1 MRVQICASVS
11 QILLCSLS
19 RGSGAGPCEDGLDG
33 ERGLK
38 PGMAEA
44 EMPHTHTACMHWRGG
59 RGRKGL
65 KFEVIHW
72 SLKKLI

>member
-19 RGSGAGPCEDGLDG
+19 RGSGAGPCEVGLDE
-33 ERGLK
+33 ERGFK
-38 PGMAEA
+38 PGMAEV
-44 EMPHTHTACMHWRGG
+44 EMPLTHTAAMHWRGG
-59 RGRKGL
+59 RGIKDL
-65 KFEVIHW
+65 KFEFIHW